1 MKNKYVKIPFIILSG
16 LHIIFIPS
24 FRPPVA
30 KMVSSGHTYKVL
42 LGSWFSFYAQLYKDL
57 PSILSFHFSQQ
68 TLIGRLVQRNFQKL
82 ASQSW

>member
-42 LGSWFSFYAQLYKDL
+42 PGS
-57 PSILSFHFSQQ
+57 
-68 TLIGRLVQRNFQKL
+68 
-82 ASQSW
+82 